1 MAGPNYTYTPNIPQ
15 ATQTRA
21 SSQPPLLSNF
31 QAIPELIQVN
41 HVGFNN
47 PADYGKHNFTT
58 FPVQGSAPTTSAT
71 EMAVYCAAGAGVN
84 PYELFY
90 RYPSNGT
97 IVQLT
102 GATTADGVSANGFAR
117 IAPSPFSS
125 TESIVMKWGT
135 ATGILPG
142 DNVITFPVGAG
153 IPIPVTTRTS
163 LLWTWTDTT
172 LSPVSATI
180 KGFDTAFNFTFW
192 SSGSYTTPR
201 SIYYVQ
207 IGRCEG

>member
-21 SSQPPLLSNF
+21 SSQAPLLSNF

-71 EMAVYCAAGAGVN
+71 EMAVYCAAGTGVN

-90 RYPSNGT
+90 RYPSDGT

-102 GATTADGVSANGFAR
+102 GSTTADGVSANGFAR
-117 IAPSPFSS
+117 IAPIGA
-125 TESIVMKWGT
+125 TESIVVKWGT
-135 ATGILPG
+135 ATGIVPG
-142 DNVITFPVGAG
+142 DNLVLFPTGAG
-153 IPIPVTTRTS
+153 IPIPSSSRTS
-163 LLWTWTDTT
+163 MLWTWKDTT
-172 LSPVSATI
+172 LSPVSGTI
-180 KGFDTAFNFTFW
+180 KGTTTSTGFTFY
-192 SSGSYTTPR
+192 SGSGYSTPR
-201 SIYYVQ
+201 SIYYLQ
-207 IGRCEG
+207 IGLCEG